1 MAHPKRKISKTRRDK
16 RRTHYKASEKTIK
29 TCQETGESHLYHHAH
44 EHEGKLYYRGK
55 LVTSNAKQ
63 RFVI

>member
-29 TCQETGESHLYHHAH
+29 VCQETGESHLYHHAH
-44 EHEGKLYYRGK
+44 EHEGKIIL
-55 LVTSNAKQ
+55 
-63 RFVI
+63 